1 MQFSAN
7 NAVGAGIARPEGFQQ
22 AKYCWATRGGVKTSP
37 YKVTINVVLYIAKNA
52 RTIKK
57 MVRAFFYK
65 SSVKIAFCTTIP
77 AGVSRKV
84 CSSNV
89 A

>member
-22 AKYCWATRGGVKTSP
+22 AKYCWATRGGVKTLP

-57 MVRAFFYK
+57 WCVRFFTK
-65 SSVKIAFCTTIP
+65 ALLKLRSAPPSQR
-77 AGVSRKV
+77 G
-84 CSSNV
+84 
-89 A
+89 